1 MKYILS
7 FLFGAVCGVGGTLL
21 WLRKDIKEELSEMET
36 RSKASQSDDMPFVM
50 GEHSNGSEGSESL
63 REAKNGLRNEESAPV
78 ARREETRVEYNKI
91 INAVKTGEEPKLKVP
106 VLPREDYPE
115 AHYISEEEHQANFV
129 DRDEGEDTFPI
140 DYETFRHEK
149 NYNQERYVY
158 FRGDKIMCTESGT
171 IIDTPALMVGA
182 DWEEYVGREKERSA
196 YIRNPKLNTDYE
208 IYVED
213 GLYEDEYGP
222 PD

>member
-7 FLFGAVCGVGGTLL
+7 FLFGAVVGAGGTLL
-21 WLRKDIKEELSEMET
+21 WLRKDIKKELAEMEA
-36 RSKASQSDDMPFVM
+36 RSKASESDDVPFTM
-50 GEHSNGSEGSESL
+50 GEGTDTGNGSEALKTAE
-63 REAKNGLRNEESAPV
+63 NGLKRDSEVSI
-78 ARREETRVEYNKI
+78 ARRPEVRVEYNKI

-115 AHYISEEEHQANFV
+115 SHYISEEEYKANFV
-129 DRDEGEDTFPI
+129 ERDEGEDAFPI

-149 NYNQERYVY
+149 NYTQERYVY

-171 IIDTPALMVGA
+171 IVDTPSLMVGA
-182 DWEEYVGREKERSA
+182 DWEQYVGKDKERSA

-213 GLYEDEYGP
+213 GLYEEEFGP